1 MSQAPTCCEYP
12 PVTLHEWA
20 PVSGTRTGSVR
31 SQASELYSSSW
42 KLEPVA
48 DDCTDAAHTE
58 MLRSVQ
64 CCRLNLQTHTAHCRS
79 SNLLQGR
86 VLCHK
91 RGIAHMACKAASLL
105 CRQTGNGCTSSAQ
118 RELLTLTCQQV
129 NPADQSAPHS

>member
-1 MSQAPTCCEYP
+1 MLYTLGTDALGSLISQLAGVPIL

-64 CCRLNLQTHTAHCRS
+64 CCRLNLHTDSVLQVINS
-79 SNLLQGR
+79 STG
-86 VLCHK
+86 
-91 RGIAHMACKAASLL
+91 SL
-105 CRQTGNGCTSSAQ
+105 S
-118 RELLTLTCQQV
+118 
-129 NPADQSAPHS
+129 